1 MNWTFDQLNAF
12 VSAVKH
18 GSFSAAGRHLG
29 KAQSRV
35 STAINNLEIDLGF
48 ALFDRSTRTPTLTE
62 KGQEMFVEALAVLEQ
77 CQRLDSRAQTVSAG
91 QELTLVLAIDEAVPI
106 NALGALFESVSTT
119 FPLFKLTI
127 INGSQDDIAQWV
139 DEGKADFGILF
150 YYLNDL
156 PQTLEY
162 QLLSQFTHALI
173 VSVNHPLSSIE
184 APTITDLAAHRQLAI
199 CDRMGE
205 VREKPLSPTHW
216 HIDSYYQITELVIRT
231 VGWAI
236 VPEHIAQSEWYQGQI
251 KILSTRNVAHP
262 LLIEMGLVKRR
273 DMGGG
278 PIMKWIR
285 AELVR
290 IFQSDY

>member
-12 VSAVKH
+12 VSAVKY
-18 GSFSAAGRHLG
+18 GSFSAAARQLG

-48 ALFDRSTRTPTLTE
+48 TLFDRSTRTPTLTE

-91 QELTLVLAIDEAVPI
+91 QELALVLAIDEAVPI

-205 VREKPLSPTHW
+205 IREKPLSPTHW

-236 VPEHIAQSEWYQGQI
+236 VPEHVAHSEWYQGQI
-251 KILSTRNVAHP
+251 KILSTTNIAHP
-262 LLIEMGLVKRR
+262 LLIEMGSVKRR
-273 DMGGG
+273 DRGGG
-278 PIMKWIR
+278 PIMQWIR

-290 IFQSDY
+290 IFQSNN